1 VHSVASFFVSRVDTE
16 ADRRLE
22 AVGTQE
28 ALALRGKAAV
38 AQAKLAYQL
47 FMERFC
53 GARWDALKANGAKV
67 QRPLW
72 ASTSTKNPAYADL
85 LYVNTLIGPNTVN
98 TLPDA
103 TAAAF
108 LDHGEVAR
116 TVDKGTDEARR
127 DLAALGEVG
136 VDMADVSRTLEDQGV
151 AAFSKSYTEL
161 LQALQ
166 DHADKLETNKQ

>member
-1 VHSVASFFVSRVDTE
+1 
-16 ADRRLE
+16 
-22 AVGTQE
+22 
-28 ALALRGKAAV
+28 
-38 AQAKLAYQL
+38 
-47 FMERFC
+47 
-53 GARWDALKANGAKV
+53 V